1 MEWVLQV
8 ADEFDDALGALR
20 HRWLGFNAQI
30 GASVAALLKFRGRRA
45 R

>member
-1 MEWVLQV
+1 MQV
-8 ADEFDDALGALR
+8 ADEFDDAFGALR

-30 GASVAALLKFRGRRA
+30 GASFAALVRNRRRRA